1 MLNLI
6 ACGLVM
12 RPVPIEPAEVA
23 KQNKK
28 DIALKKQRKEKSKIF
43 TKVEDQ
49 VDTHLVLDKEKE
61 FYTENLPDEKQKKTL
76 KDTIKSFIDFSLFYD
91 FIFMFFA
98 ASNFLTSLGFN
109 APYIFIVDQATSLGI
124 EPHKAD
130 ILLSTIGLS
139 HLIRLRV
146 IFLRPTDRVK
156 HMFWW

>member
-12 RPVPIEPAEVA
+12 RPVPIEPAEVD

-28 DIALKKQRKEKSKIF
+28 DMAVKRQRKEKTKIF

-49 VDTHLVLDKEKE
+49 ADIHLVLEKE
-61 FYTENLPDEKQKKTL
+61 LNIEDFPVEKQKKTL

-91 FIFMFFA
+91 LIFMFFA

-109 APYIFIVDQATSLGI
+109 APYIFIVDQAIFLGI

-130 ILLSTIGLS
+130 ILLSAIGMF
-139 HLIRLRV
+139 HLINLFY
-146 IFLRPTDRVK
+146 FL
-156 HMFWW
+156 FI